1 MPEKFLKVAPDGSTT
16 EQEALAA
23 SAGAGDA
30 GKVPALGG
38 DGRFDQ
44 SMMPAGVG
52 PAAKSIVAS
61 EALAAG
67 NMVNVWNDAG
77 TPKAR
82 KADASSPGKRCVG
95 FVLAAFGAGQQAL
108 VFTESI
114 VTGLS
119 GLTPGV
125 RYFLSNTVPGGITSD
140 PVTQSGHILQFIGT
154 AISDTELAFE
164 PADPILRA

>member
-1 MPEKFLKVAPDGSTT
+1 MAEKFLKVAADGSTS
-16 EQEALAA
+16 EQEALTA

-30 GKVPALGG
+30 GKVPGLAG
-38 DGRFDQ
+38 DGRLDQ

-67 NMVNVWNDAG
+67 NMCNVWNDAG
-77 TPKAR
+77 TPKLR
-82 KADASSPGKRCVG
+82 KADASSPGKRCNTFVQAG
-95 FVLAAFGAGQQAL
+95 FSAGQQAL
-108 VFTESI
+108 AFTESI

-119 GLTPGV
+119 GLTAGA
-125 RYFLSNTVPGGITSD
+125 RYFLSNTVPGGITTD
-140 PVTQSGHILQFIGT
+140 PITQSGHILQYVGT
-154 AISDTELAFE
+154 ALSDTELAFE